1 MHFTRAGSQSG
12 RDAVGA
18 SPVRLARRKVSETF
32 RHLGGARVGPT
43 VPSVSEGGTTGNS
56 CPRRPPGWAAF
67 EPRPRCH
74 EVEAASEHPTEPIRA
89 PGVRTGAPLVPRR
102 A

>member
-32 RHLGGARVGPT
+32 RHLGGARVGPDGSIGLRGRDDGQLL
-43 VPSVSEGGTTGNS
+43 PA
-56 CPRRPPGWAAF
+56 P
-67 EPRPRCH
+67 
-74 EVEAASEHPTEPIRA
+74 A
-89 PGVRTGAPLVPRR
+89 PGVGRI
-102 A
+102 